1 VNEDEDE
8 VFVEKFCSQCG
19 KMSWDSQTGTYNEC
33 HDILENGE
41 PTNSMEPCDTVGTR
55 VMTNSEQ
62 TTYYYADGRVEKFDN
77 GGDRID

>member
-1 VNEDEDE
+1 
-8 VFVEKFCSQCG
+8 
-19 KMSWDSQTGTYNEC
+19 
-33 HDILENGE
+33 
-41 PTNSMEPCDTVGTR
+41 MEPCDTVGTC